1 VRGLRSW
8 HRISAVSIGR
18 PAYPQEFSSCPRE
31 AGINSVLQLFVG
43 VWLSVLF
50 PARPEQFDRPST
62 NGAASDPR
70 AADAHKFDL
79 PNVRPPSRIFRHHGS
94 NFRSAPPSLRSA
106 GARCSHSRW
115 RRGCRRRYW
124 GAKLIWGKVLD
135 LVLGGGLVVKQLRQ
149 LEGRPFFGACP
160 EARRACG
167 GIVASVGRRP
177 PIASVSDLHATARG
191 GFRTRL
197 APFSLHV
204 DWSDRMEGA
213 D

>member
-1 VRGLRSW
+1 MRGLRSW

-50 PARPEQFDRPST
+50 PARPEQFDRRRVIHVPPTRTSST
-62 NGAASDPR
+62 CQMCVHRAGSSATTDPT
-70 AADAHKFDL
+70 
-79 PNVRPPSRIFRHHGS
+79 
-94 NFRSAPPSLRSA
+94 SA
-106 GARCSHSRW
+106 
-115 RRGCRRRYW
+115 RRRRHSGQLGRGAVTRDGAEAAGGDIA